1 MREHL
6 RSLQDDLAA
15 KHQVLTARHP
25 RVQIVEVAH
34 RVQAAALALQ
44 QAAKHRLDR
53 LADRLASRDEV
64 MRHLGPDSVLSRGFS
79 YTTTA
84 DGRVLT
90 DPEQATAGEKILTRL
105 AKGTLHSTVSKS

>member
-1 MREHL
+1 
-6 RSLQDDLAA
+6 
-15 KHQVLTARHP
+15 
-25 RVQIVEVAH
+25 VEVAH

-90 DPEQATAGEKILTRL
+90 DPDEAADGSPILTRL
-105 AKGTLHSTVSKS
+105 AKGTLHSTVTKP